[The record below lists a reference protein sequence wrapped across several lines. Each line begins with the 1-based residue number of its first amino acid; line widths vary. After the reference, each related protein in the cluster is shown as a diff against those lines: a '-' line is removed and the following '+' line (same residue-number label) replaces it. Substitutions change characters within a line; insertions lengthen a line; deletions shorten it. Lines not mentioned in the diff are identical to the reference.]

1 MESSKKIKSKE
12 EEAEKKKKDQ
22 KTVPQRGSYPA
33 SSETVTPPRKD
44 TMLAV
49 SRPAFARSA
58 FGAAAARTAFY
69 RAPRLFHSGAA
80 KLNSNSNS
88 STQADAQKK
97 AKFAA
102 QEIPAKIY
110 SFKEINELVAKPDS
124 SKILVDVREPAEL
137 QNLGYIPTALN
148 IPFKSA
154 PGALNLP
161 EDEFEDVFKF
171 QKPSAEKEL
180 IFYCQAGV
188 RSTAAEEL
196 ANTFGY
202 RKRGNYTGSFADWV
216 SNGGKVEKK

>member
-1 MESSKKIKSKE
+1 
-12 EEAEKKKKDQ
+12 
-22 KTVPQRGSYPA
+22 
-33 SSETVTPPRKD
+33 
-44 TMLAV
+44 MLAL
-49 SRPAFARSA
+49 SRPVFARSA
-58 FGAAAARTAFY
+58 FGVAATKTAFY
-69 RAPRLFHSGAA
+69 STPRLFHLSAVQF
-80 KLNSNSNS
+80 NNNH
-88 STQADAQKK
+88 QADAQKK

-110 SFKEINELVAKPDS
+110 NFKQINDLITKPDS
-124 SKILVDVREPAEL
+124 SKILVDVREPTEL

-161 EDEFEDVFKF
+161 EDEFEDIFKF
-171 QKPSAEKEL
+171 QKPSTEKEL
-180 IFYCQAGV
+180 IFYCQGGV

-202 RKRGNYTGSFADWV
+202 QKRGNYTGSFADWV